1 MCVFAISLLTVVL
14 CAGYLLH
21 AAGRTRWDVFSVSA
35 LWGLL
40 RVSAEDRDPDE

>member
-1 MCVFAISLLTVVL
+1 VCEIAAVATVVL

-21 AAGRTRWDVFSVSA
+21 AAGRTRWDAFSVSA

-40 RVSAEDRDPDE
+40 RVWAEDRDPDE